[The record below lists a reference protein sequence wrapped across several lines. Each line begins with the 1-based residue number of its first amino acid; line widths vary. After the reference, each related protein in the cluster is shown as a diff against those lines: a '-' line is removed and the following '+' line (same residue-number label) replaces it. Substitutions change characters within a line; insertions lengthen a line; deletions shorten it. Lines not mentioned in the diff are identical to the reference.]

1 MSRQQALLFRPVT
14 LTVSRG
20 VDYGDN
26 AEVPSVVG
34 MSKDDALTTLGKF
47 IDIQI
52 TEQQSTEAAGTV
64 IAQEPE
70 AYAAADPD
78 QPIYLTISSGDQAPS
93 TDSSA
98 STDST
103 ASTDS
108 SVSTDST
115 AATDSTASTD
125 STVASAGSTTSGSG
139 WKCTQTL
146 DTPSGYNGGAIRLE
160 LIQEVNGEPKAST
173 ILDGQNVNFPY
184 QLDVTGADGVTTGT
198 IYLYEQVNGDYQQ
211 LGTYTVTF
219 KEAN

>member
-1 MSRQQALLFRPVT
+1 MQAGSSVT

-34 MSKDDALTTLGKF
+34 MTKDDALTTLGKF

-64 IAQEPE
+64 IAQDPE

-78 QPIYLTISSGDQAPS
+78 QPISITISSGDKAPS
-93 TDSSA
+93 TDSAASA
-98 STDST
+98 
-103 ASTDS
+103 
-108 SVSTDST
+108 
-115 AATDSTASTD
+115 DSTASTD
-125 STVASAGSTTSGSG
+125 STASADSTVSTTTSTADVNANTG

-160 LIQEVNGEPKAST
+160 LIQDVNGEPKAST
-173 ILDGQNVNFPY
+173 IIDGQNISFPY
-184 QLDVTGADGVTTGT
+184 QLDISGAEGVTSGT
-198 IYLYEQVNGDYQQ
+198 IYLYEERDGDYQQ

-219 KEAN
+219 KKAE

>member
-1 MSRQQALLFRPVT
+1 MRQR
-14 LTVSRG
+14 
-20 VDYGDN
+20 
-26 AEVPSVVG
+26 
-34 MSKDDALTTLGKF
+34 
-47 IDIQI
+47 I
-52 TEQQSTEAAGTV
+52 
-64 IAQEPE
+64 
-70 AYAAADPD
+70 PD

>member
-1 MSRQQALLFRPVT
+1 MQAGSSVT

-160 LIQEVNGEPKAST
+160 LIQEVNVSRRLPPSLT
-173 ILDGQNVNFPY
+173 GQNVNFPY